1 MVRVIIPDKLEYDI
15 DKEKSIDEIKF
26 NIFKFTERVRP
37 SSREDVIIISCFSE
51 FGCEPIIPMYC
62 IPQINKKYPGHY
74 KIAIGWYGRDY
85 LYKHLVDEYWELDE
99 SFQWLREYSRAFMN
113 ESKNLN
119 RIEAQLLQ
127 FGMLYSSS
135 VMGDMVL
142 SYRCKKCNYV
152 GADWETNADYCYA
165 CGSDNLISSV
175 LSNTSYWKK
184 YVKKIPIP
192 CEEKIDFA
200 KSLLKPNSVGII
212 ARGRKCY
219 GRNLQ
224 PEFYVKLIDLLKKN
238 GYNPVWLGEKQSI
251 IPCPVDD
258 ILDFSSMQEARDLEN
273 TLALIKQLE
282 FTIQFWTA
290 STRLSAM
297 VDTPFV
303 LIESPDQIVGM
314 GQEGKR
320 LNLTTFC
327 DKKMVFCHYM
337 TMLENNDLAIS
348 LLDKVIQQVKNK
360 DYSTVIGLVEDEC
373 VIQHMINCWNDAE
386 GDKNGYL

>member
-1 MVRVIIPDKLEYDI
+1 ME
-15 DKEKSIDEIKF
+15 
-26 NIFKFTERVRP
+26 
-37 SSREDVIIISCFSE
+37 
-51 FGCEPIIPMYC
+51 
-62 IPQINKKYPGHY
+62 
-74 KIAIGWYGRDY
+74 
-85 LYKHLVDEYWELDE
+85 
-99 SFQWLREYSRAFMN
+99 
-113 ESKNLN
+113 
-119 RIEAQLLQ
+119 
-127 FGMLYSSS
+127 
-135 VMGDMVL
+135 
-142 SYRCKKCNYV
+142 
-152 GADWETNADYCYA
+152 
-165 CGSDNLISSV
+165 
-175 LSNTSYWKK
+175 
-184 YVKKIPIP
+184 
-192 CEEKIDFA
+192 FA

-224 PEFYVKLIDLLKKN
+224 PEFYVKLIDLLKSF

-258 ILDFSSMQEARDLEN
+258 ILDFSSMEESRDLEN